1 MRWVEGSDLRTLLSN
16 SGPVSPGEAIRL
28 LRPVASAL
36 AAAHRHGLVH
46 RDIKPANVLLARSD
60 EESEEHIYLT
70 DFGIARRTDGES
82 MTRTGMLVGTI
93 DYMAPERLEG
103 GKGDATSDIYSFG
116 CMLFEALTGHVPFQR
131 PNEHREDLRPCQ
143 RPGPVRQRRGRRRS
157 RAARRDHRQGAG
169 QATGGPFRV
178 GGRARDRA
186 RAGAP
191 GAGHRQR
198 AAAMRRARPDVAELP
213 PPTAVTEPAAAVTGP
228 TAVTETAAGATEP
241 TAVTDPVAA
250 ATEPN
255 ATLAESPRTASS
267 PRVPIAPAPTRRIG
281 EQRPPRAAR
290 GRAWRWV
297 VPIALLAAAGILITA
312 LTGGSGHPSSSGRAP
327 SPTAGTA
334 SAEIK
339 IHGTGLRAGQ
349 MIALPSAPGSISVG
363 SRNVWI
369 SLPGKGELL
378 RFNPL
383 TGHRRVFRASGRPTA
398 ITAGFSALWVADT
411 HARSLVQFNGDS
423 GVQVASTSLAGT
435 PTAVAVD
442 QKDSSA
448 WVADSSGA
456 ISHVAL
462 GGAMIGTPAHI
473 TPAATSLVWGEGWVW
488 ATNRGDNG
496 LVRVGLG
503 TTGSS
508 TAYATGPRPI
518 AVALDQGVWTAH
530 ADGHVTR
537 FDPQF
542 DQLRV
547 NANIRIASE
556 LDSIAATERS
566 PFVWAISRRSMTLY
580 RITNTTNPAVTGTVV
595 FTSPPIALAAAPHS
609 VWVATQH
616 GKVIQIR
623 F

>member
-1 MRWVEGSDLRTLLSN
+1 M
-16 SGPVSPGEAIRL
+16 
-28 LRPVASAL
+28 
-36 AAAHRHGLVH
+36 
-46 RDIKPANVLLARSD
+46 
-60 EESEEHIYLT
+60 
-70 DFGIARRTDGES
+70 
-82 MTRTGMLVGTI
+82 
-93 DYMAPERLEG
+93 
-103 GKGDATSDIYSFG
+103 
-116 CMLFEALTGHVPFQR
+116 
-131 PNEHREDLRPCQ
+131 
-143 RPGPVRQRRGRRRS
+143 
-157 RAARRDHRQGAG
+157 
-169 QATGGPFRV
+169 
-178 GGRARDRA
+178 
-186 RAGAP
+186 
-191 GAGHRQR
+191 
-198 AAAMRRARPDVAELP
+198 
-213 PPTAVTEPAAAVTGP
+213 TGP

-339 IHGTGLRAGQ
+339 IHGSGLRAGQ

-423 GVQVASTSLAGT
+423 GVRVASTSLAGT

-462 GGAMIGTPAHI
+462 GGAMIGTPAHV
-473 TPAATSLVWGEGWVW
+473 TPAATSLAWGEGWVW
-488 ATNRGDNG
+488 ATNGADNG

-547 NANIRIASE
+547 NANIGVAPQ